1 MALVSAYGLLSWVQY
16 EYYGRVLEL
25 RTEGIRNQMKE
36 AMGEVA
42 EELQVRE
49 LIRYLNKGLNRKN
62 DRFEDSEF
70 LPTSVASFDIWTR
83 TKLDTQIVRRALDR
97 ENIYLKM
104 PHKGNTS
111 RVDYR
116 PSDRLVHAYFANV
129 HALDRYIL
137 KYLYDSYNKDSIPQ
151 MVNVRLLKSLIRE
164 HLDNKDL
171 CGPYMMSLHDYQGV
185 RSMSTSPR
193 RWSMPSDGKS
203 AIRWCSISLCRLMVQ
218 RQTAPI

>member
-1 MALVSAYGLLSWVQY
+1 MRKRVIWIIVMALVSAYGLLSWVQY

-97 ENIYLKM
+97 ENIYL
-104 PHKGNTS
+104 
-111 RVDYR
+111 
-116 PSDRLVHAYFANV
+116 
-129 HALDRYIL
+129 
-137 KYLYDSYNKDSIPQ
+137 
-151 MVNVRLLKSLIRE
+151 
-164 HLDNKDL
+164 
-171 CGPYMMSLHDYQGV
+171 
-185 RSMSTSPR
+185 
-193 RWSMPSDGKS
+193 
-203 AIRWCSISLCRLMVQ
+203 
-218 RQTAPI
+218 